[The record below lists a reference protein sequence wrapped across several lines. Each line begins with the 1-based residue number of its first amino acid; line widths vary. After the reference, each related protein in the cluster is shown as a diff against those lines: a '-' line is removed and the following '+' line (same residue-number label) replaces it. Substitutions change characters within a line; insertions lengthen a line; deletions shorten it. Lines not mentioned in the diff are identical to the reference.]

1 MIALLDEWK
10 HTSAYEIDGIII
22 ANDSSY
28 SITVK
33 GNPAHA
39 KAFKHNVLENA
50 IETRVTRIEWN
61 VSKDGK
67 WKPVVQFEPIELEGV
82 TIQRATGYNARFID
96 ENRIGRDATVRIIR
110 SGGVI
115 PKIVM
120 ISKPSDAV
128 ELPRGKWDETR
139 TELIVCPDDA
149 DDASGGESTTPHQT
163 SSNTVASNY
172 NENNGIILTTNQKI
186 LAKRIE
192 HFVSTCDIEFY
203 KEKLIQRGL
212 VSCAISDTKDLLLAS
227 VDTFAKID
235 GVRDKMSEKIH
246 TSVQSRAQTISLP
259 VFLSALSLFPKIGV
273 KKMSDLFEYENG
285 EIYRRA
291 HKHVH
296 HRSGLTSMSLSDAV
310 SDVDGFS
317 NKSVATV
324 VENIET
330 MIKEVEWFIRV
341 FPASNVA
348 KTVQSYIENRPVVST
363 STSASSGSSA
373 SASSSG
379 TAEYSEIILR
389 RVRGKTIVFSGFRD
403 KELEEQLTAMGGRI
417 GTRIREN
424 SILVVKD
431 IQRATTK
438 VRDAMLTNSKVL
450 QEDEFRHYVFHPQLH
465 PSEQSDND
473 DNDVGVV
480 DLTRD

>member
-1 MIALLDEWK
+1 
-10 HTSAYEIDGIII
+10 
-22 ANDSSY
+22 
-28 SITVK
+28 
-33 GNPAHA
+33 
-39 KAFKHNVLENA
+39 
-50 IETRVTRIEWN
+50 
-61 VSKDGK
+61 
-67 WKPVVQFEPIELEGV
+67 V

-120 ISKPSDAV
+120 ISKPSDSV

-149 DDASGGESTTPHQT
+149 DDASGGESSSQTQT
-163 SSNTVASNY
+163 SSNRVASSY

-235 GVRDKMSEKIH
+235 GVRDKMSEKIYA
-246 TSVQSRAQTISLP
+246 SVQSRAQTISLP
-259 VFLSALSLFPKIGV
+259 VFLSALSIFPKIGV
-273 KKMSDLFEYENG
+273 KKMSDLFEYKNG

-291 HKHVH
+291 HQHVH
-296 HRSGLTSMSLSDAV
+296 RRSGLTSMSLSDAV
-310 SDVDGFS
+310 ADVDGFS
-317 NKSVATV
+317 NKSVASV
-324 VENIET
+324 IENIET

-341 FPASNVA
+341 FPTSNVA

-363 STSASSGSSA
+363 STTSSSGSSA
-373 SASSSG
+373 SESSASSSG
-379 TAEYSEIILR
+379 TTQYSEIILK

-438 VRDAMLTNSKVL
+438 VRDAMLTNSQVL
-450 QEDEFRHYVFHPQLH
+450 QEDEFRHYVFHPELH
-465 PSEQSDND
+465 QNEQSDD
-473 DNDVGVV
+473 EDVI